1 MHLNA
6 YFTKLENLREID
18 EFLDEIDENEN
29 LIEID
34 KNLEIDEFWWPTKV
48 KPIWKVKDL
57 K

>member
-1 MHLNA
+1 MHLNV

-34 KNLEIDEFWWPTKV
+34 KNLEIDEF
-48 KPIWKVKDL
+48 
-57 K
+57 